1 MGSSNLGGQMGSTS
15 SSHSRLISRSN
26 SSVGVGNQRLNVQVE
41 GSGIASSSHNGGSSH
56 RGSNNRGSVDLAT
69 TGSKVVS
76 TGSSHSR
83 LISRDHSSIGVA
95 NQVGVQIERSS
106 ISVSNNRGSGSNH
119 RGSSSNDRGS
129 NNRGSGSNHR
139 GSSSNDR

>member
-1 MGSSNLGGQMGSTS
+1 MGHEGRNIEVEGSSIAGSSNDGGSSHSRDSGSNNRGSSNLGGQMGSTS

-41 GSGIASSSHNGGSSH
+41 GSSITSSSHNGGSSH
-56 RGSNNRGSVDLAT
+56 RGSHNRGSVDLAT

-76 TGSSHSR
+76 
-83 LISRDHSSIGVA
+83 RDHSSIRVA

-106 ISVSNNRGSGSNH
+106 ISVSNNRGSS
-119 RGSSSNDRGS
+119 
-129 NNRGSGSNHR
+129 
-139 GSSSNDR
+139 